1 MFSSFEA
8 SNGNMTVASRKKRER
23 EDKRTLILDAAR
35 KIFLEKG
42 YALTGIRN
50 IAEEIEHSPGTIY
63 LYFKDKDEIFHALH
77 EEGFSRMLQK
87 MEPLQF
93 VSDPFERLKA
103 LGRVYLDFAKNNQDY
118 YDLMFVMQSPLK
130 HETEHEKWEMGHRT
144 LESLKN
150 IIRQCQAAG
159 HFKGKNVDFL
169 SFIIWSGVHGMATL
183 YCHDRCM
190 AYDDLKGEDL
200 LDTGY
205 QYFVEM
211 LEKL

>member
-1 MFSSFEA
+1 
-8 SNGNMTVASRKKRER
+8 MTIASRKQRER

-42 YALTGIRN
+42 YMQTSLRN

-103 LGRVYLDFAKNNQDY
+103 LGRVYLEFAKNNKDF

-144 LESLKN
+144 LESLKD
-150 IIRQCQAAG
+150 IIRQCQEAG
-159 HFKGKNVDFL
+159 HFKGKNVDYL
-169 SFIIWSGVHGMATL
+169 SFMIWSGVHGMATL

-190 AYDDLKGEDL
+190 AYDDLDPADL
-200 LDTGY
+200 LQTGY
-205 QYFVEM
+205 DYFAEM
-211 LEKL
+211 LSKL

>member
-1 MFSSFEA
+1 
-8 SNGNMTVASRKKRER
+8 MTVASRKQKER

-42 YALTGIRN
+42 YTNTSIRN

-63 LYFKDKDEIFHALH
+63 LYFRDKDEIFHTLH

-93 VSDPFERLKA
+93 VADPFERLKA
-103 LGRVYLDFAKNNQDY
+103 LGRVYLDFAKNNKDF
-118 YDLMFVMQSPLK
+118 YDLMFVVQSPLK

-144 LESLKN
+144 LEALKD
-150 IIRQCQAAG
+150 IIRQCQEAG
-159 HFKGKNVDFL
+159 HFQGKDVNYL
-169 SFIIWSGVHGMATL
+169 SFTIWSGVHGMASL

-190 AYDDLKGEDL
+190 AYDNLNPEDL
-200 LDTGY
+200 LETGY
-205 QYFVEM
+205 TYFADM
-211 LEKL
+211 LGRI